1 MSTEKVYTDYFFY
14 EPAFNTHDGGYIP
27 LEEPN
32 VEQQKLKV
40 PELLTP
46 DKETDTDM
54 YYTVTSQAGE
64 AQIMPGKATKTWG
77 YNQALLGKTILFKR
91 GKNIHVTVKNELPE
105 LTTYHW
111 HGLNVPG
118 DIDGGCHTPVYPGE
132 SKVLNF
138 KCDQPA
144 ATLWLHAHPCP
155 STAEQVWHGLATA
168 VVVKDEH
175 EATLPIPRNYGVDDI
190 PIILQDRRFHEDNQ
204 WDYKADYDPDG
215 VQGPTAMIN
224 GTVNPYFDVTTQ
236 KVRLR
241 LLDGANRREW
251 RLHFSDDLEFTQIA
265 GDGSLLT
272 HPVKFTHLMITCAE
286 RQEIIVDFGQYKPGD
301 EVVLYSDDV
310 PIMHFRI
317 HEFAKDDSIIPDTLF
332 EMNTPK
338 VTENTPVRKVVM
350 SGMDEEVAL
359 DGKKFDMERI
369 DAKQTMGNCEIWEVT
384 NTNDCENGM
393 VHPFHMHGCQFEV
406 LNRNGH
412 APYPNETGLKDT
424 IGVNPDET
432 VRFKA
437 WFDHPGVFMYH
448 CHIIEHEDG
457 GMMAQIQVDDPDH
470 PQEFHLTKMDDLM
483 KAFAKER
490 GVAVE
495 DLDLSGMSCYDHME
509 NMDHCNM

>member
-1 MSTEKVYTDYFFY
+1 
-14 EPAFNTHDGGYIP
+14 
-27 LEEPN
+27 
-32 VEQQKLKV
+32 
-40 PELLTP
+40 
-46 DKETDTDM
+46 
-54 YYTVTSQAGE
+54 
-64 AQIMPGKATKTWG
+64 
-77 YNQALLGKTILFKR
+77 
-91 GKNIHVTVKNELPE
+91 
-105 LTTYHW
+105 
-111 HGLNVPG
+111 
-118 DIDGGCHTPVYPGE
+118 
-132 SKVLNF
+132 
-138 KCDQPA
+138 
-144 ATLWLHAHPCP
+144 
-155 STAEQVWHGLATA
+155 
-168 VVVKDEH
+168 
-175 EATLPIPRNYGVDDI
+175 
-190 PIILQDRRFHEDNQ
+190 
-204 WDYKADYDPDG
+204 
-215 VQGPTAMIN
+215 MIN

-265 GDGSLLT
+265 GDGSLLI

-406 LNRNGH
+406 LDRDGH
-412 APYPNETGLKDT
+412 DPYPNETGLKDT

-457 GMMAQIQVDDPDH
+457 GMMAQIRVDDPDH